1 MPLSIL
7 EELFIIREIHDSFIR
22 RVISSIYFEV
32 FLYEKNVLFRVVIED
47 ELVQKVL
54 NVLAMVVKDGGRL
67 SLRRVE
73 KI

>member
-7 EELFIIREIHDSFIR
+7 EELFIVREIHDSFIR

-32 FLYEKNVLFRVVIED
+32 TVGNDVIFRIVAEDSLKNDIML
-47 ELVQKVL
+47 
-54 NVLAMVVKDGGRL
+54 VLAEVYRNGGKF

-73 KI
+73 RI